1 MVASAGT
8 SADVGKSGRDIFPR
22 TGALQWRKAMSYQ
35 TRVRDLRHLPFRVLV
50 SSYLKY
56 DDSPIF

>member
-1 MVASAGT
+1 
-8 SADVGKSGRDIFPR
+8 
-22 TGALQWRKAMSYQ
+22 MSYQ